1 MTDVQ
6 QARIEAAARAML
18 ATGGD
23 GFGVVVERN
32 GMSLKDA
39 YTEYARAAIA
49 AADAV
54 KPPHSIRQ
62 EVPWPPYPEADYMYS
77 QFSCKCGWFG
87 HAFIDIKGGEGV
99 HLARVQAARHCGE
112 YEPEVSEAAIE
123 RAIMG
128 RTATAGAKAVQ
139 RLYRGEEQ
147 S

>member
-6 QARIEAAARAML
+6 QARIEAAAKVFYESQGGANYETSLYRDTWYVIAKRAL
-18 ATGGD
+18 
-23 GFGVVVERN
+23 
-32 GMSLKDA
+32 
-39 YTEYARAAIA
+39 A

-62 EVPWPPYPEADYMYS
+62 EVPWPPHPEADYMYS

-87 HAFIDIKGGEGV
+87 LAFIDIKGGESV

-128 RTATAGAKAVQ
+128 RTATAGAEAVMA
-139 RLYRGEEQ
+139 LLGGEEQ